1 MGIQDN
7 DFAARIKRVQVRS
20 GRNAPRP
27 DKRRAGDGGF
37 DEQAMGRAVLLPQLA
52 FLLGAVALVAGRG
65 IAMNYLMI
73 EPSTDL
79 LGFGEGCVIVVL
91 LLAIGVMFGKSN
103 LISHGALV
111 VGALVAFF
119 GEGYY
124 ILIVPELMESIY
136 NPGYVGLV
144 LLNAQ

>member
-7 DFAARIKRVQVRS
+7 DFEARIKRVKVRS
-20 GRNAPRP
+20 GRNAPMP
-27 DKRRAGDGGF
+27 GQRRSGDDRF
-37 DEQAMGRAVLLPQLA
+37 DEQAMSSAILLPQLA
-52 FLLGAVALVAGRG
+52 FILGAVALVAGRG

-91 LLAIGVMFGKSN
+91 LIVIGVLFGKSN
-103 LISHGALV
+103 LIAHGALV
-111 VGALVAFF
+111 AGASLAFL

-124 ILIVPELMESIY
+124 IPVVPELMESIY
-136 NPGYVGLV
+136 NPDYVGLV
-144 LLNAQ
+144 LLNAG